1 MKKLSDDEVYVVR
14 IEAHIP
20 LKNVLL
26 LGFCIK
32 TAYNMFKKLQVRFG
46 VGVTV
51 GFLTDGN
58 G

>member
-14 IEAHIP
+14 IEADTP

-32 TAYNMFKKLQVRFG
+32 MHMICYVMFKKLQVRFG

-51 GFLTDGN
+51 GF
-58 G
+58 